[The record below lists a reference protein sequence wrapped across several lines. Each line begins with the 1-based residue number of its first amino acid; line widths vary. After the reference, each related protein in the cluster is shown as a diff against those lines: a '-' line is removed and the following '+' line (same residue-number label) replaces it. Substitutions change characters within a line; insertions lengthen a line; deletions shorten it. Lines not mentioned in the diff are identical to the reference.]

1 MFNDTVNGGIRS
13 PWVYVGMILGD
24 GARGM
29 KREGGT
35 GKGKT
40 EINSFVFAF
49 V

>member
-1 MFNDTVNGGIRS
+1 MGVCRDDFRG
-13 PWVYVGMILGD
+13 WC
-24 GARGM
+24 ARD
-29 KREGGT
+29 EGT